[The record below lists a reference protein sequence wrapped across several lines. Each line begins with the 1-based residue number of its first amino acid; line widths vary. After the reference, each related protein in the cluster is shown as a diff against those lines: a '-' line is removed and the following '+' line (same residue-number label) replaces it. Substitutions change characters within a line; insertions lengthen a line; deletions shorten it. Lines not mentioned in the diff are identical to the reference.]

1 MGLYDKFMHR
11 KVYYF
16 GVFDAFYEFF
26 GFLLKAIKDLIS
38 EWNIELWDFKFLL
51 EIPGFFI
58 FFSLF

>member
-16 GVFDAFYEFF
+16 GVFDAFYEVF

-38 EWNIELWDFKFLL
+38 EWNIELWDFKFF
-51 EIPGFFI
+51 IGNSWFFQL
-58 FFSLF
+58 FSLF